1 MTNTLAQWHAEH
13 VNFAKLLDILEAQL
27 DLLHRGDSPHYEL
40 MQDIMFYMTHYPDIV
55 HHPLEDV
62 AFARIKVR
70 EQSAA
75 ATIDELTKQHLQ
87 LHKLGDDLVRSLGD
101 IVNGSIALR
110 ASVEGPART
119 YVQTLRNHMDI
130 EETKILP
137 MAEKLLSGADWTAI
151 TKAVE
156 HFEDPLFGRNTAKQY
171 AAIQEHLARV
181 A

>member
-1 MTNTLAQWHAEH
+1 MANTLAQWHTEH
-13 VNFAKLLDILEAQL
+13 VNFAKLLDILDAQL

-40 MQDIMFYMTHYPDIV
+40 MQDIMFYMTHYADVV
-55 HHPLEDV
+55 HHPLEDL
-62 AFARIKVR
+62 AFARIKGR
-70 EQSAA
+70 EPGASP
-75 ATIDELTKQHLQ
+75 TIDELTKQHVQ

-101 IVNGSIALR
+101 IMNGTIALR
-110 ASVEGPART
+110 ANVEAPART
-119 YVQTLRNHMDI
+119 YVQTLRNHMAV

-137 MAEKLLSGADWTAI
+137 MARKLLSDADWTAI

-171 AAIQEHLARV
+171 ASIRQHLARL